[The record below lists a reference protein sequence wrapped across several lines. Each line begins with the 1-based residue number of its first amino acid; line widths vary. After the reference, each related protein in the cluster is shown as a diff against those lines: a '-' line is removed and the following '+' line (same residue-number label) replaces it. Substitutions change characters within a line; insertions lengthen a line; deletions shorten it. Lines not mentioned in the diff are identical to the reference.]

1 MKRHVIASLFIALF
15 FCSHA
20 VHAQK
25 VLALKLKDGVDVKTC
40 EKKTIVDLL
49 KSSTLEVLDKVP
61 GLEKSSFITSKRSL
75 KIFSAIYGG
84 ELVLGGLLGGEGLGY
99 AADVDV
105 IIVYAQRDGKAQVA
119 IAVLKQPGTLRLVA
133 YDGRSVTSKRMEGAF
148 DKYVRVDT
156 KWMDYAAKIKHVAE
170 KERAVVKT
178 TATKC
183 TIIKRGCG
191 FLDPLH
197 IESKDAALLKAV
209 ANKLHAMGVKTTS
222 GKSQYCLY
230 LDKDKTLGAFVVTA
244 AFASPKGRKKGSIIH
259 HVECDAKEK
268 PLERS
273 IERMIY
279 RILMAMGYFDEN
291 YRIEIK

>member
-1 MKRHVIASLFIALF
+1 
-15 FCSHA
+15 
-20 VHAQK
+20 
-25 VLALKLKDGVDVKTC
+25 
-40 EKKTIVDLL
+40 
-49 KSSTLEVLDKVP
+49 LEVLDKVP
-61 GLEKSSFITSKRSL
+61 GLEKAAFIGPKRCL
-75 KIFSAIYGG
+75 EIFSAIYGG
-84 ELVLGGLLGGEGLGY
+84 RLVLGDLLGCKGLGY
-99 AADVDV
+99 ATDVDV
-105 IIVYAQRDGKAQVA
+105 IVYTQRDGKADQVA

-133 YDGRSVTSKRMEGAF
+133 YDGRRVTSKRVKGAF
-148 DKYVRVDT
+148 DKYVRVDA

-170 KERAVVKT
+170 KEQAVVKT

-191 FLDPLH
+191 FLDSLH

-222 GKSQYCLY
+222 GKSQYCLC
-230 LDKDKTLGAFVVTA
+230 LDKGKTLGAFVVTA

-259 HVECDAKEK
+259 YVECDAKEK
-268 PLERS
+268 PSERS

-291 YRIEIK
+291 FCIEIE